1 MTLFEVI
8 LKTIFS
14 NNYVYNTVFFST
26 AIIEKV
32 QCHITIYPASSFI
45 TFPPFPSFGIFSQ
58 YFLIAIIY
66 PVSINHLNH
75 KRQNFLFQ
83 GIMIFYLLP

>member
-1 MTLFEVI
+1 MTLFQVT

-32 QCHITIYPASSFI
+32 QCNITIYPASSFI
-45 TFPPFPSFGIFSQ
+45 TFPPFPSFGIF
-58 YFLIAIIY
+58 F
-66 PVSINHLNH
+66 SIFPNSYYISGVN
-75 KRQNFLFQ
+75 KSSKS
-83 GIMIFYLLP
+83 